1 MCRGALQ
8 WRNHP
13 PHLSDIVSIANT
25 ASAVFKY
32 YNCYNRQCYWY
43 ARVILATMAK
53 AFLPFSKEGTASFH
67 SKKRFAM
74 FGRFKPSQV
83 QLLVDLH
90 SICGRNT
97 PVCPPRVHSGF
108 IVTPDSLQNISSLL
122 IGCLE
127 TSLAQLLWLQP
138 AADAANKCCDRI
150 RGREKNSAGG
160 WR

>member
-1 MCRGALQ
+1 VCRGALQ
-8 WRNHP
+8 WRDHL
-13 PHLSDIVSIANT
+13 PHLSDIVSIANA

-43 ARVILATMAK
+43 ARAILAAMAE
-53 AFLPFSKEGTASFH
+53 AFAPFSKEGTASFH

-74 FGRFKPSQV
+74 FGRFKSSQV

-90 SICGRNT
+90 STYGRDT
-97 PVCPPRVHSGF
+97 RACSPRAHSRF
-108 IVTPDSLQNISSLL
+108 IVKPDSLQDISSLL
-122 IGCLE
+122 TGCLE
-127 TSLAQLLWLQP
+127 TSLAQLLWLQC

-150 RGREKNSAGG
+150 HGRENNSTGG